1 MRHEV
6 DPPHTTPSLTIDQA
20 ADLGRQ
26 LSDLRIIWSVI
37 DTYYP
42 NLPPDDAKPI
52 TGRLTFH
59 LAQLRAAFPNLN
71 ELRDKDV
78 VDIAC
83 GSRCYPDNT
92 KKQYEPWMSRLLLHL
107 GAIPFGVDLAAQ
119 QGETFHWRQA
129 DLTVPDALG
138 ILESNS
144 FDAAYIC
151 AFPTR
156 KAIRHLDSK
165 GLSWPAMRENILSH
179 VRRALT
185 PEGVIIRSFT
195 QADEDLVR
203 RELMPEPP
211 QIPPQQT
218 PLHKQPNYPPRYY
231 FDDDEY
237 LL

>member
-6 DPPHTTPSLTIDQA
+6 GSPLTTPSLTSAQA
-20 ADLGRQ
+20 GALDRQ

-42 NLPPDDAKPI
+42 NLLPDEAKAT

-71 ELRDKDV
+71 DLRDKHV
-78 VDIAC
+78 ADIAC
-83 GSRCYPDNT
+83 GSRCYEDNT
-92 KKQYEPWMSRLLLHL
+92 KRQYEPWMSRLLLHL
-107 GAIPFGVDLAAQ
+107 GATPVGVDLAAQ
-119 QGETFHWRQA
+119 QGETFDWRQA
-129 DLTVPDALG
+129 DLTIPDALD
-138 ILESNS
+138 ILKSNS
-144 FDAAYIC
+144 FDAVYIC

-165 GLSWPAMRENILSH
+165 GLRWPDMRDNILSH
-179 VRRALT
+179 VRRALKT
-185 PEGVIIRSFT
+185 DGVIIRSFT
-195 QADEDLVR
+195 QADEELVR
-203 RELMPEPP
+203 LALTPEPP
-211 QIPPQQT
+211 QNPAQQK
-218 PLHKQPNYPPRYY
+218 PVQKPPNYPPRYY

>member
-6 DPPHTTPSLTIDQA
+6 GSPHTTPSLTSAQA
-20 ADLGRQ
+20 DALDRQ
-26 LSDLRIIWSVI
+26 LSDLRIIWSLI
-37 DTYYP
+37 ETYYP

-71 ELRDKDV
+71 DLRDKRV
-78 VDIAC
+78 ADIAC
-83 GSRCYPDNT
+83 GSRCYEDNT

-107 GAIPFGVDLAAQ
+107 GAIPVGVDLAAQ
-119 QGETFHWRQA
+119 QGEAFDCRRA
-129 DLTVPDALG
+129 DLTIPDALE
-138 ILESNS
+138 ILESAS

-156 KAIRHLDSK
+156 KAIWHLDSK
-165 GLSWPAMRENILSH
+165 GLSWPDMRENILSH
-179 VRRALT
+179 VRRALK
-185 PEGVIIRSFT
+185 PDGVIIRSFT

-203 RELMPEPP
+203 QALTPEPP
-211 QIPPQQT
+211 PAPMQQK
-218 PLHKQPNYPPRYY
+218 PVQAPPNYPPRYY